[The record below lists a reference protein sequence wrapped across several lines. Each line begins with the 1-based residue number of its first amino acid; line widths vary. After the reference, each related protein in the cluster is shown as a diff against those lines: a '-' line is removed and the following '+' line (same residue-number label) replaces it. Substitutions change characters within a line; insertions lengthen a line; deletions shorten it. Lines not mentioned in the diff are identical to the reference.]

1 MPIGTR
7 TSASIRGCLMAAA
20 LLGAV
25 ACDRAPE
32 APPAPPTE
40 LEPAAADLLRKV
52 SQDLGAL
59 STFQFET
66 STTRERVHYNGEKE
80 TQSFVQRVVVRRP
93 NAFSLHR
100 DLDGVAQVALYD
112 GENVTFRNDNE
123 KVWGRVGA
131 PDNLNDTLE
140 FLADALR
147 VPVSMG
153 DLFLSDPYS
162 AFVGEQTL
170 GRVVGTEDIGGRSCR
185 HATFVDPVLDFEIW
199 VPVEGPAYPC
209 RLRMV
214 YKTARRLTPDG
225 GRLQR
230 LAGQPRAPGRPVCR
244 CDPRRVPADPCC
256 IRASARAGG
265 VDRGWQ
271 RAPRQTPRTHR
282 TAGLS
287 TLEKA

>member
-1 MPIGTR
+1 MPVGSR

-40 LEPAAADLLRKV
+40 LEPAAADLLRRV

-59 STFQFET
+59 STFRFET
-66 STTRERVHYNGEKE
+66 STTRERVRYNGEKE
-80 TQSFVQRVVVRRP
+80 TQSFVQHVVVRRP

-153 DLFLSDPYS
+153 DLFVSDPYS

-170 GRVVGTEDIGGRSCR
+170 GRVVGTEDVGGRACQ
-185 HATFVDPVLDFEIW
+185 HATFVDPALDFEIW

-214 YKTARRLTPDG
+214 YKTAEGSPQTVVDFSDWQANPEI
-225 GRLQR
+225 
-230 LAGQPRAPGRPVCR
+230 
-244 CDPRRVPADPCC
+244 PADQFAFAIPEGYHR
-256 IRASARAGG
+256 IPVAFVPPPEPEESTEADSEPAADADASDSG
-265 VDRGWQ
+265 
-271 RAPRQTPRTHR
+271 
-282 TAGLS
+282 S
-287 TLEKA
+287 